1 MTPDENLECEISSE
15 SENGGPANEL
25 HNSQVDMLCISVD
38 RSPVA
43 DELESQLP

>member
-25 HNSQVDMLCISVD
+25 HNSQADMLCISVD
-38 RSPVA
+38 RVA